1 VTMTME
7 RNPASPVVSYSDS
20 TSDMSARQLREY
32 IAALTDTA
40 ERREVEMSETEA
52 AEIVKATWIS
62 SGAER
67 SPFAE
72 TIRVRVAL
80 RRLLEAGHHHPDQV
94 RNAFSWVARTTTD
107 CESIVK
113 AVIRCAERDARA
125 NREAG
130 PRDDE

>member
-80 RRLLEAGHHHPDQV
+80 RRLLEAGHHRVQLGGTHYYGLRVHRQSGDPL
-94 RNAFSWVARTTTD
+94 RRARR
-107 CESIVK
+107 ESEPGSG
-113 AVIRCAERDARA
+113 ATR
-125 NREAG
+125 
-130 PRDDE
+130 